1 MQISHRG
8 FKPVQHLILVR
19 YEGITPKVSCV
30 IKKNVM
36 LLTEVCYKNDA
47 VTAAACSMERAS
59 LPRLDDT

>member
-1 MQISHRG
+1 MQINHHG

-30 IKKNVM
+30 IQNVM

-47 VTAAACSMERAS
+47 VTAAACSMKRAS